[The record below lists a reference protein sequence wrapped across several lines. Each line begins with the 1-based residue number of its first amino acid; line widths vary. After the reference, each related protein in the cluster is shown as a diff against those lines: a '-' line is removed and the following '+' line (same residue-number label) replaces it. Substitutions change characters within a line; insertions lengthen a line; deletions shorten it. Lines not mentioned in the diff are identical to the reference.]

1 MATKHNVRDADIHFT
16 VNPVTRNIDSKTS
29 GKMHLMQYD
38 HNSEVFTFE
47 IPRYIEQHDMA
58 QCDSIQVHYE
68 NTSAGTSASLRK
80 TYRGI
85 CTIDKSAINTDTEDV
100 ITFGWLVPDSAT
112 MIAGSL
118 KFQLKFICLD
128 NEDEN
133 IIGYRWHSNVN
144 NDIAITAGLSHTEE
158 DLPPS
163 ATAMLQS
170 LEINEIREGVEIILD
185 GIKYYVYHGGY
196 SDEVMDTVELKAN
209 KTMVLDRN
217 STSVQYPS
225 AAAVYDLVEALISD
239 SGSAIKTIDGS
250 SLKFFVG
257 TQAEYDALTDT
268 EKNNVFALITD
279 DISKEDILEAIEKL
293 KTDKVDKSV
302 IAGLTSTVENHTTTI
317 GKLETDVESILG
329 GNVVYAKGL
338 SYRTVAEGSF
348 VAGETIISTTNFIK
362 PNTRYVLVLDDT
374 YRAEGFSDAA
384 GTSISFACMVVSFGL
399 SDPTELLLARI
410 YYSER
415 IPTGTYD
422 TTTGVMY
429 TGNVYD
435 LSSSLGVN
443 QHDAPNLTKI
453 LECEQIPM

>member
-217 STSVQYPS
+217 STNVQYPS
-225 AAAVYDLVEALISD
+225 AAAVYDLVAELISD

-257 TQAEYDALTDT
+257 TQAEYDALTDA

-293 KTDKVDKSV
+293 KTDKAEKSV
-302 IAGLTSTVENHTTTI
+302 VDGLVTTVGEHTDKI
-317 GKLETDVESILG
+317 DDLEESRDGLLDGTVILPKT
-329 GNVVYAKGL
+329 KGL
-338 SYRTVAEGSF
+338 AYTKIVEGNF
-348 VAGETIISTTNFIK
+348 ADGARISDSTNLIK
-362 PNTRYVLVLDDT
+362 PNTRYILVLGDLI
-374 YRAEGFSDAA
+374 AEGFSNIA
-384 GTSISFACMVVSFGL
+384 GTRITFIAYSGEWPPAELIYGSI
-399 SDPTELLLARI
+399 E
-410 YYSER
+410 YSELY
-415 IPTGTYD
+415 G
-422 TTTGVMY
+422 Y
-429 TGNVYD
+429 TSYRSKTSEIGSIT
-435 LSSSLGVN
+435 SSEESG
-443 QHDAPNLTKI
+443 PNLTKI
-453 LECEQIPM
+453 LECEQIPI